1 MGFYLGID
9 GGGTSCRAAVADASG
24 RVLGTGQAGPA
35 NIASDLAGA
44 RDNILA
50 ATRDALAV
58 AGLKGFEALSAGMGL
73 AGANAAG
80 MAEALRR
87 ALPFARIRVETDGIA
102 AVKGA
107 LGARD
112 GIVCAVGTGSVFA
125 AQVGGH
131 IRQIGGWGLVLGDEG
146 SGAWLGRALL
156 REALR
161 AAEGFRESSPLL
173 TGVLAEHGG
182 VEGVIAFSL
191 AARPVDFAAL
201 APRFVGTDDPA
212 ALAPRIVGSDDPA
225 ARALIAAAVEDV
237 AQSVAVLQRDP
248 PLAITCIGGL
258 GALYADR
265 LADRWTIVPPQ
276 GSALDGALLLAR
288 EA

>member
-9 GGGTSCRAAVADASG
+9 GGGTGCRAAVADASG

-50 ATRDALAV
+50 AAREALAV
-58 AGLKGFEALSAGMGL
+58 AGLRGLEALSAGLGL

-125 AQVGGH
+125 AQIGGR

-161 AAEGFRESSPLL
+161 AAEGFREGTPLL
-173 TGVLAEHGG
+173 TDVLDGHGG

-191 AARPVDFAAL
+191 AARPTDFAAL
-201 APRFVGTDDPA
+201 APRV
-212 ALAPRIVGSDDPA
+212 LGSDDPA
-225 ARALIAAAVEDV
+225 ARALVAAAVADV
-237 AQSVAVLQRDP
+237 VQSVGVLQTDP
-248 PLAITCIGGL
+248 PLPVICIGGL
-258 GALYADR
+258 GAFHADR
-265 LADRWTIVPPQ
+265 LAEHWTIVAPL
-276 GSALDGALLLAR
+276 GSALDGALMLAR